1 MDAQPGTSPHPSA
14 AGFLPRVES
23 VLGDILRHGR
33 FQLKYSIRKGKAVAE
48 GMEAPEFV
56 VDLSGADAE
65 LLLQKHAS
73 LLDAL
78 EYLVLKAVRL
88 DEDLFGRITFD
99 CQDWRWLHAQ
109 ELQLAARVAAE
120 RVIETGDPFPMNPM
134 NARERRIVHLALR
147 DQPRVRTVSE
157 GVGPGRH
164 VVIHP
169 ASSSSPSSR
178 PHGPGD
184 SAGDSPN

>member
-1 MDAQPGTSPHPSA
+1 MDAQPGTSPVSRRA
-14 AGFLPRVES
+14 AGFLPRIES
-23 VLGDILRHGR
+23 VLADIIRHGR
-33 FQLKYSIRKGKAVAE
+33 FQLKYSIRPGKAVAE

-78 EYLVLKAVRL
+78 EHTVLKAARL
-88 DEDLFGRITFD
+88 NEDLFGRITFD
-99 CQDWRWLHAQ
+99 CRDWRWLRAQ

-120 RVIETGDPFPMNPM
+120 RVIETGDPFAMNPM

-147 DQPRVRTVSE
+147 DSSGVRTASE
-157 GVGPGRH
+157 GFGPERH
-164 VVIHP
+164 VVILP
-169 ASSSSPSSR
+169 ASPASPSSPSADGLR
-178 PHGPGD
+178 
-184 SAGDSPN
+184 